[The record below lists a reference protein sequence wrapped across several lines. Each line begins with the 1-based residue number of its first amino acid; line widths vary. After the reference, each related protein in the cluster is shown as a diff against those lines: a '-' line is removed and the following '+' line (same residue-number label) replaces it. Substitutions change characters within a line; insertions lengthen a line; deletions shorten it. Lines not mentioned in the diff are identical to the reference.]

1 MLLALLL
8 VFVFLGVATVA
19 VAIAVAVVIAVATVT
34 VAAVGGGGAVEKD
47 GHVGELLVL
56 VVTLDH
62 GQHVALH
69 EVGTDNEDV
78 QVFMLDKDIRA
89 KGLNWCFGATHGKMI
104 LISDYRIRNTNYTKQ
119 AKVAMLSYLIEH
131 EIGHAFHVA
140 DDLRAQ
146 GIYDLHCTDLCCV
159 MQRVP
164 SLKELAD
171 KAKFVTEYYHATEED
186 ECFCPH
192 CRRRFA
198 YFVMH

>member
-1 MLLALLL
+1 MVVKIFEPYNRSERTQIVLE
-8 VFVFLGVATVA
+8 A
-19 VAIAVAVVIAVATVT
+19 VNIAQRNIKLPMQKYPIDTRTEDVIARSNITDEIVR
-34 VAAVGGGGAVEKD
+34 
-47 GHVGELLVL
+47 ELLR
-56 VVTLDH
+56 H
-62 GQHVALH
+62 GY
-69 EVGTDNEDV
+69 DNEDV

>member
-1 MLLALLL
+1 MVVKIFEPYNRSERTQIVLE
-8 VFVFLGVATVA
+8 A
-19 VAIAVAVVIAVATVT
+19 VNIAQRNIKLPMQKYPIDTRTEDVIARSNITDEIVR
-34 VAAVGGGGAVEKD
+34 
-47 GHVGELLVL
+47 ELLR
-56 VVTLDH
+56 H
-62 GQHVALH
+62 GY
-69 EVGTDNEDV
+69 DNEDV

-171 KAKFVTEYYHATEED
+171 KAKFATEYYHATEED
-186 ECFCPH
+186 ECLCPH

>member
-1 MLLALLL
+1 MVVKIFEPYNRSVRTQIVLE
-8 VFVFLGVATVA
+8 A
-19 VAIAVAVVIAVATVT
+19 VNIAQRNIKLPMQKYPIDTRTEDVIARSNITDEIVR
-34 VAAVGGGGAVEKD
+34 
-47 GHVGELLVL
+47 ELLR
-56 VVTLDH
+56 H
-62 GQHVALH
+62 GY
-69 EVGTDNEDV
+69 DNEDV